1 MRGISKA
8 IQRGPQQVKNI
19 ITKNSPERDL
29 NFSNLEENFNKIQTQ
44 VKNLL
49 TDSDKFKKT
58 VESMLKHQED
68 LGKSMLEVINY

>member
-19 ITKNSPERDL
+19 IHRNNQERDL
-29 NFSNLEENFNKIQTQ
+29 DFKSLEDNVNKIQVQ

-49 TDSDKFKKT
+49 SDSDKFKKT
-58 VESMLKHQED
+58 IENMMKHQEE
-68 LGKSMLEVINY
+68 LGKAILEVIN